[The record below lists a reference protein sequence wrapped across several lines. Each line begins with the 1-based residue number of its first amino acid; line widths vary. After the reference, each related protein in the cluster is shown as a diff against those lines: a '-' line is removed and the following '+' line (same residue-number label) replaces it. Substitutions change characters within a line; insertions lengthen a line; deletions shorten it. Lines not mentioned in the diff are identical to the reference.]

1 MDSAALELR
10 PQQHTFPM
18 SSTPAPAASPAS
30 EPPPHDGA
38 ALIARQAIVD
48 AQRAV
53 FGYEL
58 YDRSTEQD
66 THTAASDAALL
77 FNALSHG
84 DTEALVGTKIIFI
97 NCTHESLVSGHLELI
112 HPDKVV
118 LEVPPARRRQCRRHR
133 KHGGAFHFT
142 DAAGLPPGLQSE
154 CAAPGLCCNGCPWQH
169 FQARHEGVQA

>member
-1 MDSAALELR
+1 
-10 PQQHTFPM
+10 M
-18 SSTPAPAASPAS
+18 SSTPEPAS
-30 EPPPHDGA
+30 ASISESTPHESGA

-97 NCTHESLVSGHLELI
+97 NCTHESLVFYF
-112 HPDKVV
+112 P
-118 LEVPPARRRQCRRHR
+118 
-133 KHGGAFHFT
+133 
-142 DAAGLPPGLQSE
+142 
-154 CAAPGLCCNGCPWQH
+154 
-169 FQARHEGVQA
+169 